1 MSLPSLTRRT
11 LLHRGGLVFASA
23 SIAGCLGNGAAGGAS
38 STTTVEMTDEL
49 VFEPEKATLS
59 AGDTVRWRNAG
70 EVEHT
75 VTAYE
80 NKLPKEGEY
89 FASGGFKSEEAAQ
102 KNLNAGLVAPGEEF
116 EHTFEVSGVY
126 EYYCI
131 PHESAG
137 MVGTVRV
144 R

>member
-1 MSLPSLTRRT
+1 MSRPTLTRRT
-11 LLHRGGLVFASA
+11 LLRHGGSVLAIG
-23 SIAGCLGNGAAGGAS
+23 SIAGCLGNISGGGS

-49 VFEPEKATLS
+49 VFDPETVRVS
-59 AGDTVRWRNAG
+59 MGDTVRWRNVG

-80 NKLPKEGEY
+80 GRLPDEGEY
-89 FASGGFKSEEAAQ
+89 FASGGSESEEAAQ
-102 KNLNAGLVAPGEEF
+102 KNLNDGLVAPGEQF
-116 EHTFEVSGVY
+116 EHTFDISGVY

-137 MVGTVRV
+137 MVGTVKIK
-144 R
+144 